1 MLHHLIKS
9 LTTLIME
16 IRPLPFCSQGM
27 TPLTVFFSQE
37 RGSAFHLPDISIKD
51 GYILVPEQFLVELE
65 VIEGEG

>member
-1 MLHHLIKS
+1 
-9 LTTLIME
+9 
-16 IRPLPFCSQGM
+16 M